1 MSGYF
6 GSTRTCAWLK
16 LKGCGLAL
24 AGSSPSSFSSFLT
37 LASFSK
43 IWLRAHRRARHG
55 EQYTLGGGRHPDYGF
70 GSQALDASNY
80 CVGQHTL
87 VAKQLWDDSM
97 WAEHSSNVACVER
110 HLETRTEDTPW
121 QIRTQTHRH
130 SAWRAI
136 PAWRWQASSQYGF
149 GNQALDAS
157 NYTAGKQN
165 IGSEA
170 NRGRLNV
177 SWALGE
183 CGMCGTT
190 CGNTHGGTTQWNIRT
205 HPHSHTLC

>member
-43 IWLRAHRRARHG
+43 IWIRAHRRARHG
-55 EQYTLGGGRHPDYGF
+55 EQYPLGGGRHPDYGF

-97 WAEHSSNVACVER
+97 
-110 HLETRTEDTPW
+110 
-121 QIRTQTHRH
+121 
-130 SAWRAI
+130 
-136 PAWRWQASSQYGF
+136 
-149 GNQALDAS
+149 
-157 NYTAGKQN
+157 
-165 IGSEA
+165 
-170 NRGRLNV
+170 
-177 SWALGE
+177 
-183 CGMCGTT
+183 
-190 CGNTHGGTTQWNIRT
+190 
-205 HPHSHTLC
+205 